1 MKFQKKKKKKKKS
14 RSFCTRKYIET
25 HKLTY
30 SCILSFKVPFCM
42 WYLTSLPPQ
51 KSFFFQSLPPTFC
64 KLNQKSLIF
73 QKSKNGSKQMMH
85 SVPPPYHRNIWYH
98 HPILTIF
105 GITTL
110 SSQYSIS
117 PPYHRNIRYHHTVI
131 AIFDITTLSSQYSVP
146 LPYHRNI
153 QYHHSI
159 IAVFGI
165 TTLSSQYS
173 VPPRYHRNIRL
184 QNSLILR
191 IMIL

>member
-1 MKFQKKKKKKKKS
+1 
-14 RSFCTRKYIET
+14 
-25 HKLTY
+25 
-30 SCILSFKVPFCM
+30 M

-117 PPYHRNIRYHHTVI
+117 PPYHRNIRYH
-131 AIFDITTLSSQYSVP
+131 QYSVP
-146 LPYHRNI
+146 TPYHRNI
-153 QYHHSI
+153 RYHHSI
-159 IAVFGI
+159 IAIFGI

-173 VPPRYHRNIRL
+173 VPPPYHRKICL